1 MPIEFRKCKVKFRLI
16 DELDGQDDELLYFP
30 LADQMLLNDAEF
42 KEKMG
47 EQIEIYVRNCGG
59 KTLLNFYVPKAM
71 RERFIKGLEE
81 GQLEVR
87 QIPTHL
93 ELMPLPEWITDEET
107 RERVKGESLHVRLPI
122 HTLNVDY
129 SE

>member
-1 MPIEFRKCKVKFRLI
+1 M
-16 DELDGQDDELLYFP
+16 D
-30 LADQMLLNDAEF
+30 
-42 KEKMG
+42 
-47 EQIEIYVRNCGG
+47 EQIEIYVRNSGG
-59 KTLLNFYVPKAM
+59 KTLLNLYVPKSM

-81 GQLEVR
+81 GHLEVDG
-87 QIPTHL
+87 IPTHL

-122 HTLNVDY
+122 HALNVDY